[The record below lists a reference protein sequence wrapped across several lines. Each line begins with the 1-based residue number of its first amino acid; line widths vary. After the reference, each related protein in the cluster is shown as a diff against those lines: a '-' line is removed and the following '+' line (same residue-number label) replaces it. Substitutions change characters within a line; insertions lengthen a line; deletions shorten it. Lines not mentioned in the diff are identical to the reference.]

1 MCVVFSFDLHPKA
14 NLPTC
19 DATLQAAACFPL
31 LPTAMSSEPEVVR
44 LLKPDSQGH
53 MQRIFSAYSFSSGT
67 LEVLALPSFPTLLND
82 LIASGPL
89 ALPAPL
95 DDRALFMVRS
105 PPLLP
110 SGTCDF
116 GNSGGKL
123 LFEFG
128 PSLTP
133 HLCLFVTRA
142 PRRRLFSS
150 PPSSPFVPFLFLL
163 ALVQC

>member
-1 MCVVFSFDLHPKA
+1 MCGRFRSLDTRAKGQLLTS
-14 NLPTC
+14 LP
-19 DATLQAAACFPL
+19 PS
-31 LPTAMSSEPEVVR
+31 PTAMSSEREVVR

-95 DDRALFMVRS
+95 DERALFMVRFFS
-105 PPLLP
+105 LLP
-110 SGTCDF
+110 SGTCDL
-116 GNSGGKL
+116 GNPGGKL

-133 HLCLFVTRA
+133 RLCLFVTRA
-142 PRRRLFSS
+142 PPSLLPLFFLFPFSS
-150 PPSSPFVPFLFLL
+150 PFTPFFFF
-163 ALVQC
+163 